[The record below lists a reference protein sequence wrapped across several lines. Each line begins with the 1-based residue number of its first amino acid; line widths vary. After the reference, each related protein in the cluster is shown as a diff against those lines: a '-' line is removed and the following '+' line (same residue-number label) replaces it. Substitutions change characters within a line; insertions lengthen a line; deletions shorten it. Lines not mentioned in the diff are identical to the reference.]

1 MKHYINAWKN
11 YAVFKGRA
19 SRKEYW
25 FFVLFN
31 FLIASIFSLLDI
43 VLSISAV
50 GFEDTFYGLM
60 MLRGFSTGF
69 TFFYIFYLLAM
80 LVPGLAFVTRRLHD
94 IGKSGWMQLVALIPL
109 IGPIWLLV
117 LLLKPSDEGEN
128 KYDLVDERID
138 ASFINLVKAV
148 LMVKIIS
155 FVFSSLL
162 GFLMTTNTNLA
173 MNAFIYMPGFILS
186 VAVIV
191 LIILAYVKY
200 KEENQKNQSFI
211 AAFILFL
218 VSFFIGNTKSL
229 QLFLFNAN
237 TNMMIAFEWVNALIS
252 IVAMVLLLLVL
263 VDNARKK

>member
-1 MKHYINAWKN
+1 
-11 YAVFKGRA
+11 
-19 SRKEYW
+19 
-25 FFVLFN
+25 
-31 FLIASIFSLLDI
+31 
-43 VLSISAV
+43 
-50 GFEDTFYGLM
+50 
-60 MLRGFSTGF
+60 
-69 TFFYIFYLLAM
+69 
-80 LVPGLAFVTRRLHD
+80 
-94 IGKSGWMQLVALIPL
+94 
-109 IGPIWLLV
+109 
-117 LLLKPSDEGEN
+117 
-128 KYDLVDERID
+128 
-138 ASFINLVKAV
+138 
-148 LMVKIIS
+148 
-155 FVFSSLL
+155 
-162 GFLMTTNTNLA
+162 MTTNTNLA